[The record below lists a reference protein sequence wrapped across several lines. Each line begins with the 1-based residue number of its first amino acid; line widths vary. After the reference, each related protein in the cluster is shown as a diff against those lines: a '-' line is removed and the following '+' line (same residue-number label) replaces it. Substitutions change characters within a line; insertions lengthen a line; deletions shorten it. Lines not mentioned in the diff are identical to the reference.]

1 MSCSRNENKWEDYF
15 PKFIISV
22 WHFFVLSFY
31 ANEQNLGLSKTLE
44 TLRRKSNL
52 EEKILDPNLS
62 FVKRVLC
69 STVNG
74 EKIKA

>member
-1 MSCSRNENKWEDYF
+1 MKTSGK
-15 PKFIISV
+15 IISPNSLYLFGI
-22 WHFFVLSFY
+22 FFVLSFY